1 MTSSSNEPI
10 EHSGND
16 STVDSTVDDA
26 DDSVDNNADKHDS
39 EYGRLIR
46 EEGKRL
52 SGEYAFLTQ
61 GNSTGSG
68 EDPAVHGLYLG
79 RDGSV
84 WLLTEGRVS
93 ALLFD
98 NFTGEWDVSNLWIDC
113 GLPDEYAP
121 FLRINPSAY
130 GLGVPYSKPR
140 VMPSARHRD
149 EDDHA
154 DNDC

>member
-10 EHSGND
+10 ESSGND
-16 STVDSTVDDA
+16 NTVDDA

-68 EDPAVHGLYLG
+68 EDPAVPGLYLG
-79 RDGSV
+79 RNGSV

-98 NFTGEWDVSNLWIDC
+98 NFTGEWDVSNLWI
-113 GLPDEYAP
+113 GYGP

-149 EDDHA
+149 EDDPA
-154 DNDC
+154 DNADA